1 MIYITQGRFTQAAMK
16 GMVGKPEDRADQV
29 RGLIERAGGRLVAYY
44 ITLGE
49 YDFLVISEGDI
60 GLDSYVATMAIVGA
74 GGGVSDLRSTIALT
88 SAQAKDA
95 LAMSQKIAGEY
106 RSAGQG

>member
-16 GMVGKPEDRADQV
+16 GMVARPEDRADQV

-44 ITLGE
+44 VTLGE
-49 YDFLVISEGDI
+49 YDFLVISEGEI
-60 GLDSYVATMAIVGA
+60 GLDAYIATMAVVGS
-74 GGGVSDLRSTIALT
+74 GGGVSDLRSTVALT
-88 SAQAKDA
+88 SAQARDA
-95 LAMSQKIAGEY
+95 LAMAQQVAGDY